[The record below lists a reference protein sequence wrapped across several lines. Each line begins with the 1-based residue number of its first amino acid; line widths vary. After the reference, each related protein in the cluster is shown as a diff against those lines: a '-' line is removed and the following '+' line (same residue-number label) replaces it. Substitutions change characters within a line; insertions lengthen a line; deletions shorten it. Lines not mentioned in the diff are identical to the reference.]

1 MKMQGKTV
9 IVTGGGRGIGFGI
22 ATAFAR
28 EGANIAITNLNE
40 QGLEEA
46 KKALEGYGAQVL
58 TVVADGA
65 DERAVASAVKQT
77 ADRFGGIDVVVNN
90 AQASK
95 SGVLLVDHTTADFE
109 LALHSGLY
117 AAFYYM
123 RAAFP
128 YLKRAKGLV
137 INLASGA
144 GLSGKSGQSSYA
156 AAKEGIRGLS
166 RVAATEWGEFGVRVN
181 VVCPLVMTQAL
192 EQWSRD
198 YPQLYRD
205 TIKHIPLQRFGDA
218 EKDIGRLCVFLA
230 SEDASYITG
239 QTIEIQGG
247 TDLRP

>member
-95 SGVLLVDHTTADFE
+95 SGVLLVDHTTADFD
-109 LALHSGLY
+109 Y
-117 AAFYYM
+117 AESLVFSPGVVETA
-123 RAAFP
+123 RAA
-128 YLKRAKGLV
+128 LRRKG
-137 INLASGA
+137 S
-144 GLSGKSGQSSYA
+144 
-156 AAKEGIRGLS
+156 LS
-166 RVAATEWGEFGVRVN
+166 RKPPSASST
-181 VVCPLVMTQAL
+181 PT
-192 EQWSRD
+192 SRTFSTSS
-198 YPQLYRD
+198 PIRSP
-205 TIKHIPLQRFGDA
+205 T
-218 EKDIGRLCVFLA
+218 
-230 SEDASYITG
+230 
-239 QTIEIQGG
+239 
-247 TDLRP
+247 